1 MGGRRE
7 RDHLRPRQSASLEVA
22 ALSVVPRRWT
32 LHGLNNGLIF
42 SATYHGVRA
51 LPRPVSYAIG
61 HVGTW
66 LAWRSMATTREAIA
80 DNLAPVFPHESREL
94 LERRALDTFRS
105 YARDAIDFLRALAA
119 PSRDPHHLFDI
130 LDEHLQVFETLL
142 ARGRGIVLITGHY
155 GNWEVGSLLIRSALD
170 LPLTIVAMAEADP
183 TVNRIRLEIREK
195 LGAETIEVRQS
206 LDTALQIRRCL
217 AANRIVA
224 MLVDRHF
231 GKDRVAVTMFG
242 RPAWLLRTPL
252 LMAHATGAPLLPC
265 SIERIGPGRFKARP
279 ATPIYIAADIPRD
292 AAIALAA
299 QQVADVLAAQVRE
312 HPEFWYH
319 FYRYWDAQRDDYGGL
334 G

>member
-1 MGGRRE
+1 V
-7 RDHLRPRQSASLEVA
+7 S
-22 ALSVVPRRWT
+22 VPRRWT

-42 SATYHGVRA
+42 SATYHGVRT
-51 LPRPVSYAIG
+51 LPRAVSYAIG
-61 HVGTW
+61 DVGTW
-66 LAWRSMATTREAIA
+66 LAWRTMTSTREAIA
-80 DNLAPVFPHESREL
+80 DNLAPVFPEESRAA
-94 LERRALDTFRS
+94 LERRALDTLRS

-119 PSRDPHHLFDI
+119 PREDPRQLFDI
-130 LDEHLQVFETLL
+130 VDEHRRVFEDLL

-183 TVNRIRLEIREK
+183 TVNRIRLAIREQ

-217 AANRIVA
+217 ADNRIVA

-231 GKDRVAVTMFG
+231 GKDRVAVTFFG
-242 RPAWLLRTPL
+242 RAAWMLRTPM

-279 ATPIYIAADIPRD
+279 GMPIYIARDIPRD
-292 AAIALAA
+292 EAITVAA
-299 QQVADVLAAQVRE
+299 QQVADVLAAQVRQ

-334 G
+334 R

>member
-1 MGGRRE
+1 
-7 RDHLRPRQSASLEVA
+7 V
-22 ALSVVPRRWT
+22 
-32 LHGLNNGLIF
+32 
-42 SATYHGVRA
+42 
-51 LPRPVSYAIG
+51 
-61 HVGTW
+61 
-66 LAWRSMATTREAIA
+66 
-80 DNLAPVFPHESREL
+80 
-94 LERRALDTFRS
+94 
-105 YARDAIDFLRALAA
+105 
-119 PSRDPHHLFDI
+119 FDI
-130 LDEHLQVFETLL
+130 VDEDRQVFESLL

-183 TVNRIRLEIREK
+183 TVNRIRLAMREK

-217 AANRIVA
+217 EDNRIVA

-231 GKDRVAVTMFG
+231 GRDRVAATLFG
-242 RPAWLLRTPL
+242 RAVWLLRTPL
-252 LMAHATGAPLLPC
+252 LMAHVSGAPILPC

-279 ATPIYIAADIPRD
+279 GKPIYVASDIPRD
-292 AAIALAA
+292 EAIKLAA
-299 QQVADVLAAQVRE
+299 QAVADALAAQVRE

>member
-1 MGGRRE
+1 M
-7 RDHLRPRQSASLEVA
+7 
-22 ALSVVPRRWT
+22 VPRRWT

-42 SATYHGVRA
+42 SLTYHGVRT

-61 HVGTW
+61 HIGTW
-66 LAWRSMATTREAIA
+66 LAWRCMTSTREAVA
-80 DNLAPVFPHESREL
+80 DNLAPLFPLQERAS
-94 LERRALDTFRS
+94 LERCALKTFRS
-105 YARDAIDFLRALAA
+105 YARDAIDFLRALGT
-119 PSRDPHHLFDI
+119 PHGDPRQVFDI
-130 LDEHLQVFETLL
+130 VDEDRQVFETLL

-217 AANRIVA
+217 ADNRIVA

-231 GKDRVAVTMFG
+231 GKDRVPVTLFG
-242 RPAWLLRTPL
+242 RSAWLLRTPL
-252 LMAHATGAPLLPC
+252 LMAYVSGAPLLPC

-279 ATPIYIAADIPRD
+279 GKPIYVAADIPRD
-292 AAIALAA
+292 EAITIGA
-299 QQVADVLAAQVRE
+299 QQVADALAVQIRE

-319 FYRYWDAQRDDYGGL
+319 FYRYWDAQRDDYDGL

>member
-1 MGGRRE
+1 
-7 RDHLRPRQSASLEVA
+7 
-22 ALSVVPRRWT
+22 VVPRRWT

-42 SATYHGVRA
+42 SATYHGVST

-66 LAWRSMATTREAIA
+66 LAWRCMTSTREAIA
-80 DNLAPVFPHESREL
+80 DNLAPLFPDENRAS
-94 LERRALDTFRS
+94 LERRALETLRS
-105 YARDAIDFLRALAA
+105 YARDAIDFLRALSA
-119 PSRDPHHLFDI
+119 PGGDPHQLFEI
-130 LDEHLQVFETLL
+130 VDEHRQVFESLL
-142 ARGRGIVLITGHY
+142 TRGRGIVLVTGHY
-155 GNWEVGSLLIRSALD
+155 GNWEVGSLLIRSAFD

-183 TVNRIRLEIREK
+183 TVNRIRVAIRDR

-217 AANRIVA
+217 ANNRIVA

-231 GKDRVAVTMFG
+231 GKDRVAVTLFG
-242 RPAWLLRTPL
+242 RAAWLLRTPL
-252 LMAHATGAPLLPC
+252 LMAHASGAPVLPC
-265 SIERIGPGRFKARP
+265 FVERIGPGRFKARP
-279 ATPIYIAADIPRD
+279 GKPIYIASDIPRD
-292 AAIALAA
+292 EAIQVAA

-334 G
+334 D